1 MGITVAERII
11 LKGRSET
18 LKPIIT
24 QILAIYQLIENRDIG
39 EFCGSPLDEAVKS
52 KPQALKIKLLYYS
65 VPAPPW
71 KPPTPTTRFIRG
83 NYHVPFIS
91 RSKVDWSLIK
101 AAAGGDNGYMWGH
114 WRATANIEKD
124 GALAQM
130 QIHGSSKSEAV
141 QRLKALAAL
150 SEGRIASLGC
160 TEEEKEGDR
169 LTNPSLYKEMTR
181 VYPAYF
187 TIIHQEKVFT
197 ESSRSTLRGKYK
209 QTKFRIPLW
218 TDTKPKDADEII
230 REALRV
236 RGSTP

>member
-1 MGITVAERII
+1 MAERII
-11 LKGRSET
+11 LKGRAET

-39 EFCGSPLDEAVKS
+39 EFCGSSIEEAVCS
-52 KPQALKIKLLYYS
+52 KPQTLKIRLLYYN
-65 VPAPPW
+65 VAAPPW
-71 KPPTPTTRFIRG
+71 KKIQTTDRLVQAT
-83 NYHVPFIS
+83 YHVPFIS
-91 RSKVDWSLIK
+91 RTKVDWETIK
-101 AAAGGDNGYMWGH
+101 TAAGGTNGYMWGH

-124 GALAQM
+124 GSLAQM

-150 SEGRIASLGC
+150 SEGRIASLSC

-169 LTNPSLYKEMTR
+169 ATNPSLFKETTR

-218 TDTKPKDADEII
+218 TESKPDDADELI
-230 REALRV
+230 REALRI